1 MNQILFLQVLM
12 SALDEYG
19 VSCEFTVPPSL
30 DPAFRDKLA
39 LHVDLQMQTVLDGIA
54 EALRKDTSD
63 FECIDDI
70 IRLKESLGYRTGP
83 RHDFI

>member
-1 MNQILFLQVLM
+1 MNEILFLQVLM
-12 SALDEYG
+12 SVLDEYG
-19 VSCEFTVPPSL
+19 VSCEFAVPPKL
-30 DPAFRDKLA
+30 DPAFRNKLA
-39 LHVDLQMQTVLDGIA
+39 LDVNLRMQAVLDGIA

-70 IRLKESLGYRTGP
+70 IRLMESLGYRTVP